1 MPGESFDITSE
12 PVGPSAS
19 NNGPSSN
26 NGGANARG
34 QRKFVGVKFDCCATY
49 ARIYINRE
57 QTAYVGNCPRC
68 AKQLRLLIGP
78 DGTDSRFFTVR

>member
-1 MPGESFDITSE
+1 MPGDSFDAISE
-12 PVGPSAS
+12 PIDS
-19 NNGPSSN
+19 NSNGDKDV
-26 NGGANARG
+26 RG

-68 AKQLRLLIGP
+68 AKQVRLRIGP
-78 DGTDSRFFTVR
+78 GGTDARFFTVR